1 MEQQSNISSNY
12 LSNYSQLNDGQV
24 LIPNKPNIT
33 IKIEEDGNDISDSK
47 KGNSSTSNID
57 ENNTEQIEHDDSNLA
72 NQLADL
78 GINDTQNRI
87 SPFQED
93 IEYLTDSPKQE
104 HTSIKSRL
112 KIFDKPD
119 EIKIEGKSIYWS
131 KFNFIDFGDERS
143 DEYYVDKFSNNDNS
157 SSEMNNRMSK
167 ELMSAIRENAK
178 KQLEE
183 DELEF
188 FQQHQAIVDGTD
200 VFKPISYQNQSES
213 EAKSSDSKSQNLHK
227 TKVKN
232 SNNVYTVRKNK
243 LSISIDDEK
252 NLNISIEEEIDT
264 KNISKDQEEYVFLSN
279 QGNRLIEDENSIKG
293 AIKEY
298 ESLLSDDLLTY
309 SLTNT
314 LKTVENLEGQLS
326 DYKRMSS
333 FKDKLNQSNKK
344 FKTSSGS
351 KKKHKTSSDHHN
363 SFESS
368 VKFSNLN
375 SDNDPVCQK

>member
-119 EIKIEGKSIYWS
+119 EIKIEGKSY
-131 KFNFIDFGDERS
+131 
-143 DEYYVDKFSNNDNS
+143 
-157 SSEMNNRMSK
+157 
-167 ELMSAIRENAK
+167 
-178 KQLEE
+178 
-183 DELEF
+183 
-188 FQQHQAIVDGTD
+188 
-200 VFKPISYQNQSES
+200 
-213 EAKSSDSKSQNLHK
+213 
-227 TKVKN
+227 
-232 SNNVYTVRKNK
+232 
-243 LSISIDDEK
+243 
-252 NLNISIEEEIDT
+252 
-264 KNISKDQEEYVFLSN
+264 
-279 QGNRLIEDENSIKG
+279 
-293 AIKEY
+293 
-298 ESLLSDDLLTY
+298 
-309 SLTNT
+309 
-314 LKTVENLEGQLS
+314 
-326 DYKRMSS
+326 
-333 FKDKLNQSNKK
+333 
-344 FKTSSGS
+344 
-351 KKKHKTSSDHHN
+351 
-363 SFESS
+363 
-368 VKFSNLN
+368 
-375 SDNDPVCQK
+375 